1 VRDRREA
8 HLALEAE
15 LLDVVEKKNARP
27 GHGATGAALRLRLVE
42 ELEERLV
49 ATLGRQAE
57 SLDRLV
63 ADMRL
68 VTSAVDRAYAG
79 MIAYVVL
86 KDVRDV
92 DSRMKQVHEY
102 QRHGREAVRRTWQDG
117 GPVFTLDEKVEDQR
131 ADGRLTCDRSSFAPE
146 IPQREVR
153 LRLVPAGSA
162 PTSTRTARSTHA
174 RPRDRAPRTQR
185 GDPRAVPGPR
195 SRVPEAASVRSERRA
210 EWDDPREGDT
220 GSMRDRLVTS
230 GGRTPVDHGLHARAR
245 ALRAELRARGT
256 RNS

>member
-1 VRDRREA
+1 MPRGRQQELRLWLPPALYERVLRDAAVRGVSLSRCVRDRLEA

-15 LLDVVEKKNARP
+15 LLDVVEKKNAHP
-27 GHGATGAALRLRLVE
+27 GHGATGAALRLRLIE

-63 ADMRL
+63 ADTRL

-102 QRHGREAVRRTWQDG
+102 QRHWREAVYRTWQDG
-117 GPVFTLDEKVEDQR
+117 GPVFAPDEKVEDQK
-131 ADGRLTCDRSSFAPE
+131 ADG
-146 IPQREVR
+146 
-153 LRLVPAGSA
+153 G
-162 PTSTRTARSTHA
+162 
-174 RPRDRAPRTQR
+174 
-185 GDPRAVPGPR
+185 
-195 SRVPEAASVRSERRA
+195 
-210 EWDDPREGDT
+210 
-220 GSMRDRLVTS
+220 
-230 GGRTPVDHGLHARAR
+230 
-245 ALRAELRARGT
+245 
-256 RNS
+256 